1 MQNLILASSSPR
13 RKELL
18 ENLRLTFAISSSD
31 VDESFDPTL
40 PTEEVVMELAERKA
54 LAVFQQNQDAFVI
67 GSDTIVV
74 ANNQILGKPADEA
87 EAIRMLQ
94 RLSGQQHEVFTGVSI
109 MSPES
114 STRFYEKTEVWFW
127 ELTDDE
133 IKAYVQSGEPLD
145 KAGAYGIQ
153 QLGSMLV
160 KKNKW
165 RLFCGCRS
173 ACGQNNKGIEKGR
186 LPVAVLTFT
195 CFLTPTIKGREK
207 SVHKYINDP

>member
-18 ENLRLTFAISSSD
+18 ENLHLSFAISSSE
-31 VDESFDPTL
+31 VDESFDPSL
-40 PTEEVVMELAERKA
+40 SPEDVVMELAERKA
-54 LAVFQQNQDAFVI
+54 RAVFKENQDAFVI

-74 ANNQILGKPADEA
+74 ADGQILGKPADEA
-87 EAIRMLQ
+87 EAIRMLT
-94 RLSGQQHEVFTGVSI
+94 RLSGRQHEVFTGVAI
-109 MSPES
+109 LSPTK

-127 ELTDDE
+127 ELTDEE

-160 KKNKW
+160 KKINGDY
-165 RLFCGCRS
+165 FAVVG
-173 ACGQNNKGIEKGR
+173 
-186 LPVAVLTFT
+186 LPVAR
-195 CFLTPTIKGREK
+195 TIRELK
-207 SVHKYINDP
+207 KVGYQLPY

>member
-18 ENLRLTFAISSSD
+18 ENLRLSFAISSSD
-31 VDESFDPTL
+31 VDESFAPEL
-40 PTEEVVMELAERKA
+40 SPEEVVMELAERKA
-54 LAVFQQNQDAFVI
+54 RAVFEENRDSFVI

-87 EAIRMLQ
+87 EAVRMLKM
-94 RLSGQQHEVFTGVSI
+94 LSGKKHDVYTGVCI
-109 MSPES
+109 MSPIS
-114 STRFYEKTEVWFW
+114 SSRFFEKTEVWFW

-133 IKAYVQSGEPLD
+133 LRSYVKSGEPLD

-160 KKNKW
+160 KKINGDY
-165 RLFCGCRS
+165 FAVVG
-173 ACGQNNKGIEKGR
+173 
-186 LPVAVLTFT
+186 LPVARTV
-195 CFLTPTIKGREK
+195 RELQRLG
-207 SVHKYINDP
+207 YQLPY